1 MKAEYQKRERK
12 AIRTSNATDRERIE
26 KAVGTLRGF
35 GTGEPKTLI
44 RRSPRRPVQILVQWR
59 HAEQARCGGCRVL

>member
-12 AIRTSNATDRERIE
+12 AIRTSNATDRERVE

-35 GTGEPKTLI
+35 GTGEPKTPN
-44 RRSPRRPVQILVQWR
+44 SQIAPTAGPDTCAV
-59 HAEQARCGGCRVL
+59 ASC